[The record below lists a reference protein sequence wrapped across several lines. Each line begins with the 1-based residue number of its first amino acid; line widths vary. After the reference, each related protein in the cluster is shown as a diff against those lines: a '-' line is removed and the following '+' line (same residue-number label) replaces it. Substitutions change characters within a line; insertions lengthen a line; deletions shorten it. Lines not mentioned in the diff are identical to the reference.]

1 MNTAPATTTRPTRWA
16 GANLSDLVRLAGSD
30 DYQRWQGHIRA
41 AAGCAHPIRLRG
53 DLHTVETST
62 GRIVD
67 TTGTDTMPDGVLYV
81 PCGNRRAT
89 VCPSCAETY
98 RADTFQLVKAG
109 LAGGKGVPPSV
120 AEHPCVFL
128 TGTAPS
134 FGPHTHHRDGRPC
147 RPRRDAETCP
157 HGVLL
162 ECRQRHAEDDPAAGR
177 PLCLDCYDH
186 DHQIVWNGYAGE
198 LWRRSMNTS
207 NRLLRRLGDRHGVRL
222 RLSYAKVAEFQ
233 RRGVAHIHAMVR
245 LDGIDPVNPDA
256 VIAPPASISAAH
268 LALLLRDA
276 LTATAFTTE
285 PHPRRP
291 DGWPIAWGAE
301 LDPRQVRL
309 TVRDID
315 DHGEI
320 TTGAVAGYLAKY
332 ATKATEATGHAS
344 ARLTDETI
352 GIHADPT
359 THAGRLVG
367 ASWRLGHPPADLI
380 ADHRRWAR
388 QHGPDADGD
397 PLAEWMAGYGRLR
410 PWAHMLGFGGHFST
424 KSRRYSTT
432 LGALRQARRDW
443 RHTHL
448 HDTGPDI
455 DHDQA
460 FGRDHRRHRLPRLRR
475 HRLAHHRRRPAR
487 QHRGR
492 QRPRATTH
500 RPRGTCHHSP
510 ELRGPTMRPTSLSR
524 QCDSPAGRTSEM
536 SPNERLWT
544 VQDVSNYLG
553 VPIMTIYHWR
563 QTDYGPKGTRVGRYL
578 RYREEDV
585 RGWFEAQSQKVG

>member
-315 DHGEI
+315 DHARSPPAPWPATWPSTPPRPPGMLLRGSPTRPSASTPTPPPTPAGSSERPGGSGTHPPTSSP
-320 TTGAVAGYLAKY
+320 TTAA
-332 ATKATEATGHAS
+332 GHAS
-344 ARLTDETI
+344 TAPTPTVIPSPSGWPATAGSAPGPTCSASAATSPPSPGATPPPSAHSARHGATGATPTSTTPAPTSTTTRPSDETTVVIASLAFAGIGWHTTVDALLANTAAANAREQRLT
-352 GIHADPT
+352 
-359 THAGRLVG
+359 
-367 ASWRLGHPPADLI
+367 
-380 ADHRRWAR
+380 AR
-388 QHGPDADGD
+388 EE
-397 PLAEWMAGYGRLR
+397 L
-410 PWAHMLGFGGHFST
+410 
-424 KSRRYSTT
+424 
-432 LGALRQARRDW
+432 
-443 RHTHL
+443 
-448 HDTGPDI
+448 
-455 DHDQA
+455 
-460 FGRDHRRHRLPRLRR
+460 
-475 HRLAHHRRRPAR
+475 
-487 QHRGR
+487 
-492 QRPRATTH
+492 ATT
-500 RPRGTCHHSP
+500 P
-510 ELRGPTMRPTSLSR
+510 L
-524 QCDSPAGRTSEM
+524 
-536 SPNERLWT
+536 N
-544 VQDVSNYLG
+544 
-553 VPIMTIYHWR
+553 
-563 QTDYGPKGTRVGRYL
+563 
-578 RYREEDV
+578 
-585 RGWFEAQSQKVG
+585 